1 MINGKEYGKIIARN
15 LRNLMHEHQKS
26 QADVSRD
33 LGISKATLSS
43 WMNGTRIPKMGNI
56 DTLCDYFGVNRSA
69 LMEYDGQTKSRTATN
84 IQAELIKLT
93 MTADSENVSLVLEVL
108 KRLER
113 AR

>member
-1 MINGKEYGKIIARN
+1 MINEKEYGKVIARN

-43 WMNGTRIPKMGNI
+43 WMNGTRIPKMSNI
-56 DTLCDYFGVNRSA
+56 DMLCDYFGVNRSVI
-69 LMEYDGQTKSRTATN
+69 MEYDGQRKSKAVTN
-84 IQAELIKLT
+84 AQAELIRLT
-93 MTADSENVSLVLEVL
+93 MTADSDNVSLVLEVL

-113 AR
+113 V

>member
-1 MINGKEYGKIIARN
+1 MINEGEYRKIIARN

-43 WMNGTRIPKMGNI
+43 WMNGTRIPKMSNI
-56 DTLCDYFGVNRSA
+56 DTLCKYFGVNRSA
-69 LMEYDGQTKSRTATN
+69 LMEYDGQGKSKSITN
-84 IQAELIKLT
+84 AQSELIRLT
-93 MTADSENVSLVLEVL
+93 MTADSENVNLVLEVL

-113 AR
+113 VK